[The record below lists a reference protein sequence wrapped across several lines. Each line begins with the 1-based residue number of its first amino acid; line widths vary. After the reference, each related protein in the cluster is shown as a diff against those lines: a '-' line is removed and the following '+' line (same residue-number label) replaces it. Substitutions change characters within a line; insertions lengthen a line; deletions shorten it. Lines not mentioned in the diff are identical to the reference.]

1 MKSLKLVLF
10 SFTLFIASNALAD
23 MMCVITP
30 AHDNPF
36 FKAEADIA
44 EETGKALGYDVLSL
58 SEMCPGE
65 GYEVFLAGDEDVISK
80 LIDEANLD
88 EV

>member
-1 MKSLKLVLF
+1 MKLFKSILF
-10 SFTLFIASNALAD
+10 SFALFFSAQAFAD

-44 EETGKALGYDVLSL
+44 EETGKIYAIIQNRRYNPQIRRLRS
-58 SEMCPGE
+58 
-65 GYEVFLAGDEDVISK
+65 FLDSGVIGKITTIPVKSC
-80 LIDEANLD
+80 LASI
-88 EV
+88 